1 MTRLNEIQEKKGH
14 FNQAISE
21 NKTLKLDYQG
31 NPRHVIPLVYGV
43 LKNGK
48 EALLCYKI
56 IGEHNNHL
64 DLAIRL
70 YHLDKISNVKSTD
83 RVIQES
89 WEIDYYLTK
98 HFKTIYSKI

>member
-1 MTRLNEIQEKKGH
+1 MVFH
-14 FNQAISE
+14 DAIFSQ
-21 NKTLKLDYQG
+21 KTLKLDYQG
-31 NPRHVIPLVYGV
+31 KPRHVIPLVYGV
-43 LKNGK
+43 LKNDK

-70 YHLDKISNVKSTD
+70 YHLAKISNAEVTD